1 MTEVIGVRFR
11 AAGKI
16 YYFSPKDISFQ
27 RGDHAIVETARGTE
41 YGFVV
46 LGNTDTED
54 AAIFQPLKPV
64 IRKATSEDDAR
75 HTENEE
81 KEKEAFRICKEK
93 IQKHALEM
101 KLIDVEYTFDRGKIL
116 FYFTADGRVDFRL
129 LVKDL
134 ASIFRTRIELRQVGV
149 RDETKILGGYGVCG
163 RPLCCHT
170 FLSEFAPVSIKMA
183 KEQGLSLNPT
193 NISGVCGRL
202 MCCLKNEEDVYEFLN
217 SKLPSTGDLV
227 TTPDGL
233 KGEVSSVSVLN
244 QKVKVI
250 VSLEKED
257 EKELREYK
265 ASELKFKP
273 HRKATKSNNAAHEKN
288 HEKNDQNDDSI
299 LESQNAI
306 YDSKIESIETD
317 EPSEN
322 QDASSPDER
331 NDVRKSERDEKS
343 GVRKSERDGKDDAR
357 RSGRNGRRD
366 ARRSG
371 RDHKGGAGRF
381 ERDDRSNAPQSDDRD
396 KRNGAPRENKAEAG
410 EQKEAGRERIGTPKL
425 VKESSDGT
433 N

>member
-1 MTEVIGVRFR
+1 
-11 AAGKI
+11 
-16 YYFSPKDISFQ
+16 
-27 RGDHAIVETARGTE
+27 
-41 YGFVV
+41 
-46 LGNTDTED
+46 
-54 AAIFQPLKPV
+54 
-64 IRKATSEDDAR
+64 
-75 HTENEE
+75 
-81 KEKEAFRICKEK
+81 
-93 IQKHALEM
+93 
-101 KLIDVEYTFDRGKIL
+101 
-116 FYFTADGRVDFRL
+116 VDFRL